1 MNILKLLTSLF
12 GITAIVLSGTAL
24 WISKTFGTRFG
35 NIYFEQILWHVL
47 ESPFDGIDSNYI
59 KRGIR
64 YFLIIL
70 CLCLIWIFLVHY
82 QRQVIGILRA
92 AVFSIKRFL
101 QSIVCLIKEYI
112 PEKQNKSLSKI
123 LFSIAM
129 VYLLGITV
137 FIDKKFHIYEYI
149 SVEIERLL
157 NKDSSGEDQIK
168 KLYTVPIVHEIHFEN
183 KKSIVLIM
191 AESME
196 NSFNDPMIQQVLMP
210 HMKKF
215 QEMAEHND
223 ATINIY
229 GTGWTIASLTG
240 WFFGLPLKLPHGI
253 DGNKYMSKKGFL
265 PSAESI
271 FDILKKNGYEL
282 VLVMGS
288 DKRYSGMDILFS
300 GHGSFRILDK
310 SHFAREGWSLEK
322 YGGTGGGFTDAFV
335 LERAHEEY
343 KKLKDRGSP
352 FVLFVE
358 TIDTH
363 SPAGFCPAD
372 RKKYNDIRDAIIELD
387 ANLAHFSEKI
397 WDDDIIYIVSGDHF
411 FMGNPEFLSQIKGRT
426 IFNLF
431 HGDLPPVSEKKRHE
445 SFSAL
450 DMAPTLLHAAGARW
464 DSDQFGLGISLFSN
478 QSTLLERYGPEEFNK
493 ILGSWSP
500 LYSTFYERKTNE

>member
-157 NKDSSGEDQIK
+157 NKDSLGEDQIK
-168 KLYTVPIVHEIHFEN
+168 KLYTVPIVHEINFEN

-223 ATINIY
+223 ATINI
-229 GTGWTIASLTG
+229 
-240 WFFGLPLKLPHGI
+240 
-253 DGNKYMSKKGFL
+253 
-265 PSAESI
+265 
-271 FDILKKNGYEL
+271 
-282 VLVMGS
+282 
-288 DKRYSGMDILFS
+288 
-300 GHGSFRILDK
+300 
-310 SHFAREGWSLEK
+310 
-322 YGGTGGGFTDAFV
+322 
-335 LERAHEEY
+335 
-343 KKLKDRGSP
+343 
-352 FVLFVE
+352 
-358 TIDTH
+358 
-363 SPAGFCPAD
+363 
-372 RKKYNDIRDAIIELD
+372 
-387 ANLAHFSEKI
+387 
-397 WDDDIIYIVSGDHF
+397 
-411 FMGNPEFLSQIKGRT
+411 
-426 IFNLF
+426 
-431 HGDLPPVSEKKRHE
+431 
-445 SFSAL
+445 
-450 DMAPTLLHAAGARW
+450 
-464 DSDQFGLGISLFSN
+464 
-478 QSTLLERYGPEEFNK
+478 
-493 ILGSWSP
+493 
-500 LYSTFYERKTNE
+500 